1 MLDFCAEHNIKP
13 NVEII
18 DMQDINAA
26 YERMQ
31 KSDMKYQVMIDM
43 GSLKRQFYFFKITII
58 KVVKFFI

>member
-43 GSLKRQFYFFKITII
+43 GSVKR
-58 KVVKFFI
+58 